1 MSIPVCVHHHALLFP
16 PYINV
21 WYFVSFVTTNTGTSS
36 AQYKRNCR
44 QMWKD
49 MENFMLD
56 LDIESDEFDFDND
69 GLLVE
74 TVDGNINNNV
84 TIVRVRVIQSQ
95 TLKALY
101 GAMML

>member
-1 MSIPVCVHHHALLFP
+1 
-16 PYINV
+16 
-21 WYFVSFVTTNTGTSS
+21 
-36 AQYKRNCR
+36 
-44 QMWKD
+44 